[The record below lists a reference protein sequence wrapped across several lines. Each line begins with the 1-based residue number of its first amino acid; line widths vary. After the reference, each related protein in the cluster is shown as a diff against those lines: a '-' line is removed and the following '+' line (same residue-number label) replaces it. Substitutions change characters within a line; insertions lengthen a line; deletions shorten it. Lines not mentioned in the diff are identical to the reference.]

1 MVRRSVFENILR
13 EMREIRY
20 RLDEVEQS
28 ISRWKPRP
36 AEISESE
43 LLLLPDHL
51 RKTYMTVVSKGE
63 CSATEASN
71 LTARCRAVESNYLNQ
86 LARAGWIVKQ
96 RRAKEIY
103 FLALKNGT
111 NKKNKPNS
119 DTPKHGLMGT
129 SKGLRAKQKN
139 ENGKIAYH
147 RMNVECLSSDY
158 DGTLSPIN
166 VSRSESHVPLDTRV
180 MLRQISRLLPMSINT
195 MKDLSFIIP
204 RTPFAHAWS
213 AIGGLEMQIG
223 RRILK
228 RESLESRLPSV
239 SLAISHARSQITAAG
254 VEIEEKNDSEGRTVA
269 FCVDYRRAR
278 NMQAARSDAEQFAN
292 YCKALGLR
300 VFTYGNQPFYDVYPV
315 APDKGEALKKTLDEL
330 GVKKGVLYLGD
341 SEVDNSAF
349 NVSNLSLGVV
359 HDETPLDAL
368 NCEYYVKFE
377 DVPHFLR
384 TLIKNDLQFRSDFP
398 MIKTN
403 PNTTERKSGTRDC
416 EKLSIG

>member
-1 MVRRSVFENILR
+1 
-13 EMREIRY
+13 MREIRY
-20 RLDEVEQS
+20 RLDDIEQS
-28 ISRWKPRP
+28 ISRWKPKP
-36 AEISESE
+36 VEISESE

-71 LTARCRAVESNYLNQ
+71 LTGRCRAVESNYLNQ

-96 RRAKEIY
+96 RSLKEIY
-103 FLALKNGT
+103 FLALKNGV

-119 DTPKHGLMGT
+119 DPSKHGSMGA

-139 ENGKIAYH
+139 ENGKTVH
-147 RMNVECLSSDY
+147 RRMNVKCLSSDY

-180 MLRQISRLLPMSINT
+180 MLREISRLLPMSIIT

-213 AIGGLEMQIG
+213 AMGGLEMQIG

-228 RESLESRLPSV
+228 RESLESKLPSV
-239 SLAISHARSQITAAG
+239 SLAISQVKSQITAAG

-269 FCVDYRRAR
+269 FCVDYRRAK

-292 YCKALGLR
+292 YCKSLGLG
-300 VFTYGNQPFYDVYPV
+300 VFRYGNQPFYDVYPV
-315 APDKGEALKKTLDEL
+315 APDKGEGLKKMLDEL

-349 NVSNLSLGVV
+349 NVSSLSLGVV

-368 NCEYYVKFE
+368 DCEYFVKFE
-377 DVPHFLR
+377 NVPHFLR
-384 TLIKNDLQFRSDFP
+384 TLIKNDFQFRSDFP
-398 MIKTN
+398 MIRIN
-403 PNTTERKSGTRDC
+403 PNRTKRKSGTQDH